1 MGKFIIAI
9 LFGLALMQGWKHFSK
24 SEAGE
29 TSTRSM
35 RAEPG
40 EVTLYATSWCGYC
53 KAAREFFAAN
63 NIPFKEYDI
72 EKSPE
77 GKKLYTALG
86 GKGAVPL
93 IEIRD
98 SVLRGFNEQAVR
110 KALVSTTK
118 S

>member
-1 MGKFIIAI
+1 MGKLIIAI
-9 LFGLALMQGWKHFSK
+9 LFGLALVQGWKHFSN
-24 SEAGE
+24 SDAVE
-29 TSTRSM
+29 TSTRII

-40 EVTLYATSWCGYC
+40 EVTLYATAWCGYC

-72 EKSPE
+72 EKSQE
-77 GKKLYTALG
+77 GKKLYAALG

-98 SVLRGFNEQAVR
+98 SVLRGFNEQAIR
-110 KALVSTTK
+110 KALLATTK

>member
-1 MGKFIIAI
+1 
-9 LFGLALMQGWKHFSK
+9 LLGLAIAQGWKHFS
-24 SEAGE
+24 AGDAAGDVSA
-29 TSTRSM
+29 TSTRIL

-40 EVTLYATSWCGYC
+40 EVTLYATAWCGYC
-53 KAAREFFAAN
+53 RAAREFFAEN

-98 SVLRGFNEQAVR
+98 SVIRGFNEQAVR
-110 KALVSTTK
+110 KALISTTK